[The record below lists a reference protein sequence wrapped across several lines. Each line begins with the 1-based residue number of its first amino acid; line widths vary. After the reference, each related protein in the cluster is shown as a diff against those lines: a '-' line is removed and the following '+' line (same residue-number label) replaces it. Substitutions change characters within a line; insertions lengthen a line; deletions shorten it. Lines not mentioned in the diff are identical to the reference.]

1 MQSAKQKSKS
11 HGEVTSRLLMLLRIG
26 FGLVFI
32 FSGSIKLA
40 NLADFAK
47 ALSNFEIIPE
57 PLISFVVILIPITEI
72 LVGAAILLG
81 LRTALARSACGCH
94 AGHVY
99 GGDCRQAE

>member
-1 MQSAKQKSKS
+1 MQITKPKSRD
-11 HGEVTSRLLMLLRIG
+11 GWQLANRLFIVLRCG